1 MSQAEFVETYHKGG
15 LDDFYITRG
24 PEGHVSGNFGEFTS
38 SLGAACSFL
47 EWFLMLTVR
56 RTLSHYFREF
66 VGYMG
71 FGLHRSPMEGCDTIS
86 HLGPHTRSSSAG
98 NMDARPCFHRRTLE
112 AWTANFP
119 GLSWTSRRSTRSISD
134 HWICDIGAG
143 GACCF

>member
-71 FGLHRSPMEGCDTIS
+71 FGLHRSTIWP
-86 HLGPHTRSSSAG
+86 LPT
-98 NMDARPCFHRRTLE
+98 PKIT
-112 AWTANFP
+112 
-119 GLSWTSRRSTRSISD
+119 SWTICIGRAGRRR
-134 HWICDIGAG
+134 WI
-143 GACCF
+143 